1 LRDVDR
7 VRAGLRLDRPY
18 LLYVGT
24 IEPRK
29 NVDLLLDAYGDLR
42 SSTSGEFDLAIAGSH
57 GWASEATMHRLR
69 NSLPKVRYLG
79 YVPESDLPAL
89 FAGATAFVYPSL
101 YEGFGFPVAQAMA
114 AGVPV
119 IVSGVSSLPEVAGG
133 AAVLIDPRSRVELRD
148 AIESLLTSPTR
159 LADLRERGRTQAR
172 KFSWPAAAAQSLDF
186 FTRVVGAAADVR
198 HAG

>member
-1 LRDVDR
+1 
-7 VRAGLRLDRPY
+7 
-18 LLYVGT
+18 
-24 IEPRK
+24 
-29 NVDLLLDAYGDLR
+29 
-42 SSTSGEFDLAIAGSH
+42 
-57 GWASEATMHRLR
+57 MHRLR
-69 NSLPKVRYLG
+69 NSPPNVRYLG

-114 AGVPV
+114 AGVPA

-148 AIESLLTSPTR
+148 AIESLLASPTR

-186 FTRVVGAAADVR
+186 FTRVVGASAGVR